1 MRIDARLTAALLALL
16 ALAGC
21 ASSLNLAV
29 ERPHSQAISVQA
41 DTPLRRQL
49 APHIAEGASGFHL
62 LADGYAALAARLA
75 LAAHASRTL
84 DVQYYLFHND
94 DSGKWIAAAL
104 LDAADRGVRVRV
116 LIDDVDTADK
126 EVGLATLNAH
136 PNIEVR
142 LFNPF
147 HERSSNLLVRGWQA
161 LHDGAR
167 LNRRMHNK
175 AFIADNQ
182 LGITG
187 GRNIGDEYF
196 EANQE
201 FSFVDLD
208 VLAAGPIVDAMSRSF
223 DAYWNSAAVVPAA
236 ALPVEVSQKR
246 LKRALVR
253 LHDFSAAR
261 ADSAYGRAV
270 AAADP
275 LPALLS
281 GQLAWQVAPADLI
294 VDPPE
299 KALDPEQSPSSLL
312 VGQLAGLWIDPTQ
325 RALIVS
331 PYFVPGPMGMA
342 YFRYWHHIGVKIDVL
357 TNAYA
362 ASDVPVVHAGYA
374 NYRIPL
380 LETGVD
386 LYELK
391 PLAEP
396 TGGRLRDLTRGSSR
410 ASLHAKTFVFD
421 DRHVFIG
428 TFNFDPRSAML
439 NTEMGIV
446 IHSPDLA
453 REVTAIAEDAMRPER
468 SFRVRL
474 APEPEGRT
482 AAQRL
487 QWVDTY
493 DSAPRVSDTEPDT
506 TPIQRALLR
515 TLQALPIEPL
525 L

>member
-1 MRIDARLTAALLALL
+1 MHAEPRLLAFVALLV
-16 ALAGC
+16 LAGC
-21 ASSLNLAV
+21 APSLDLAV
-29 ERPHSQAISVQA
+29 ERPLSQAISAQA
-41 DTPLRRQL
+41 DTPLKAQL
-49 APHIAEGASGFHL
+49 GQHLAAGTSGFHL
-62 LADGYAALAARLA
+62 LADGHAALAARLG
-75 LAAHASRTL
+75 LAARASRTL

-94 DSGKWIAAAL
+94 ASGKWIAAAL
-104 LDAADRGVRVRV
+104 LAAADRGVRVRV

-126 EVGLATLNAH
+126 EIGLATLNAH

-147 HERSSNLLVRGWQA
+147 HARSGNLLVRGWQA
-161 LHDGAR
+161 LSDGAR

-196 EANQE
+196 DASTE

-208 VLAAGPIVDAMSRSF
+208 VLATGPIVDAMSRSF
-223 DAYWNSAAVVPAA
+223 DAYWNSPAVVPAA
-236 ALPVEVSQKR
+236 ALPVAVSQSR
-246 LKRALVR
+246 LDRASVR
-253 LHDFSAAR
+253 LRAFSEAQTA
-261 ADSAYGRAV
+261 SAYGRAI

-281 GQLAWQVAPADLI
+281 GRLPWHPAPADLI

-299 KALDPEQSPSSLL
+299 KAIDPEQSPSSLL
-312 VGQLAGLWIDPTQ
+312 VGQLAGLWIDPTR

-342 YFRYWHHIGVKIDVL
+342 YFRYWHHIGVKIEVL

-380 LETGVD
+380 LETGIE
-386 LYELK
+386 LHELK
-391 PLAEP
+391 PLAEA

-468 SFRVRL
+468 SFRLGLR
-474 APEPEGRT
+474 ADPDGRN
-482 AAQRL
+482 ARL
-487 QWVDTY
+487 QWQDTH
-493 DSAPRVSDTEPDT
+493 DGAPRVSDVEPET

-515 TLQALPIEPL
+515 TLQALPIEPYL
-525 L
+525 